1 MINNQHQPLRRS
13 PSRSRAGFS
22 LAEILVA
29 LAILAALAAVLIPA
43 VAGQISKSD
52 ATRTIQDMTSIRTG
66 IEQFVA
72 DVHRYPGKVSH
83 LANQIS
89 TTQMDVNNALY
100 TQPLVNRWRGPY
112 LGRDTLTG
120 GYQTGF
126 GGLVRDSLV
135 RLTFQAGVNYATVVI
150 AGITQTDFN
159 RIDLEVDGTVGATTG
174 MLRWVTGDTVKYL
187 TIPIQ

>member
-1 MINNQHQPLRRS
+1 MTNHAHPR
-13 PSRSRAGFS
+13 PSRSHRYGFS

-29 LAILAALAAVLIPA
+29 LAILAALAAVIIPA

-83 LANQIS
+83 LTNQIA

-100 TQPLVNRWRGPY
+100 TQPLVNRWKGPY

-126 GGLVRDSLV
+126 GGVVKDSLV
-135 RLTFQAGVNYATVVI
+135 RLTFQPGVNYATVVI
-150 AGITQTDFN
+150 FGITQTDFN
-159 RIDLEVDGTVGATTG
+159 RIDAEVDGTVGATTG
-174 MLRWVTGDTVKYL
+174 MLRWVAGDTVKFL